1 MSSMSSTLA
10 ELACSICDAVHEIT
24 VPQTFCRQCGRA
36 LLARYDLERA
46 TAAFLRKDYL
56 RRPATMW
63 RYGEV
68 MPVGDRPPVS
78 LGEGMTPLLRA
89 PTLGADLGMDQL
101 WIKDEG
107 GNPTGS
113 FKARGLSAAIT
124 RARDL
129 GMTDVS
135 VPTAGNAGAA
145 AAAYAARAGL
155 RAHIAMPADAPRPMM
170 DEVRAYGAEL
180 VLVNGL
186 IGDAGAWLRAK
197 VAAHGWF
204 DLSTLKEPYRVEG
217 KKTMGYE
224 LWEQFGGTLPD
235 VILYPTGGGTGLIG
249 MWKAFS
255 ELECMGLVG
264 EARPRMVVVQAT
276 GCAPMVRAFE
286 AGAERATPWEGA
298 KTLAPG
304 IRVPVAFADDL
315 ILRAVRQ
322 SGGTAVAVDDDAI
335 LRATRRI
342 ATREGLDA
350 APEGGATLAALERL
364 LDGGWLGR
372 DERVVLFNTGSG
384 LKHPE
389 LRSAEPLPAAVPA
402 P

>member
-1 MSSMSSTLA
+1 MASMASTLA
-10 ELACSICDAVHEIT
+10 ELACSICDAIHSIAE
-24 VPQTFCRQCGRA
+24 PQTFCRQCGRA

-46 TAAFLRKDYL
+46 APAFLRKDFL
-56 RRPATMW
+56 HRPATMW

-68 MPVGDRPPVS
+68 MPVGGRPPVS

-89 PTLGADLGMDQL
+89 RGLGVELGMEQL

-113 FKARGLSAAIT
+113 FKARGLSAAMT

-129 GMTDVS
+129 GFTDVS

-145 AAAYAARAGL
+145 AAAYAVRAGL

-180 VLVNGL
+180 VLVDGL

-197 VAAHGWF
+197 VAEHGWF
-204 DLSTLKEPYRVEG
+204 DFSTLKEPYRVEG

-249 MWKAFS
+249 MWKAFA
-255 ELECMGLVG
+255 ELECMGVVG
-264 EARPRMVVVQAT
+264 ESRPRMVVVQAT
-276 GCAPMVRAFE
+276 GCAPIVRAFE
-286 AGAERATPWEGA
+286 SGAERAEPWQGA

-315 ILRAVRQ
+315 ILRAVRE
-322 SGGTAVAVDDDAI
+322 SGGTALAVDDEAI
-335 LRATRRI
+335 LAATRRV
-342 ATREGLDA
+342 AGREGLDVC
-350 APEGGATLAALERL
+350 PEGGATLAALEKL
-364 LDGGWLGR
+364 LEDGLVGH

-389 LRSAEPLPAAVPA
+389 LRSTEPLPEPVPA